1 MFLKSTP
8 KPQVFLQLGWSKP
21 TGWGPTGWKAALQ
34 KSSWRAGAEHK
45 AAVSPAARAASCI
58 QGCIRKGMAEGGGD
72 SPLFSADNAV
82 SGVWCPAEGAGFA
95 QSKEEEAKERHY
107 CYLLGQYRSL
117 FLEVHSDETRCSGH
131 KLQLGKMQLGIRK
144 SFFISRV
151 DNSGTDCVERLWS
164 LHPRRWKPD
173 WKQPWATCSSQTCSE
188 PQEGLDALWR
198 SLPTYNFPWFFNK
211 YFFNRYFSSAW
222 SNCKIFLCPWS
233 VLL

>member
-1 MFLKSTP
+1 M
-8 KPQVFLQLGWSKP
+8 
-21 TGWGPTGWKAALQ
+21 Q

-45 AAVSPAARAASCI
+45 AAVSPAARATSCI

-95 QSKEEEAKERHY
+95 QSKEEEVKERHY

-144 SFFISRV
+144 SFFYLKGRQFWPRLC
-151 DNSGTDCVERLWS
+151 GEAVESPSSEMEARLE
-164 LHPRRWKPD
+164 
-173 WKQPWATCSSQTCSE
+173 T
-188 PQEGLDALWR
+188 AL
-198 SLPTYNFPWFFNK
+198 
-211 YFFNRYFSSAW
+211 
-222 SNCKIFLCPWS
+222 SN
-233 VLL
+233 LL